1 MTDNFAPSE
10 YREYFEVDQHIT
22 ASSRYYAGKV
32 GSRFFIAL
40 RDEKKILGIRCR
52 TCNRVYFP
60 PRNTCGRCFSQLS
73 EDDMLE
79 IGLNG
84 TLETFTRIDYE
95 VVSVLARDHE
105 SNQPAPVFYGIIK
118 LDGADTGMAHLIG
131 EVEFKNLKI
140 GMRMQPVFADSP
152 EANILAIRY
161 FKPAQE

>member
-1 MTDNFAPSE
+1 MTDT
-10 YREYFEVDQHIT
+10 FEVDQHIT

-52 TCNRVYFP
+52 TCNRVYYP

-84 TLETFTRIDYE
+84 TLETFTRIEY
-95 VVSVLARDHE
+95 HE
-105 SNQPAPVFYGIIK
+105 SIHPQPAPLYFGIIK

-131 EVEFKNLKI
+131 EVDFENLKI
-140 GMRMQPVFADSP
+140 GMRMQPVFAESP

-161 FKPAQE
+161 FKPA

>member
-1 MTDNFAPSE
+1 MTDI
-10 YREYFEVDQHIT
+10 FEVDQHIT

-32 GSRFFIAL
+32 GSRFFVAL
-40 RDEKKILGIRCR
+40 RDEKKILGSHCPK
-52 TCNRVYFP
+52 CNLTYYP
-60 PRNTCGRCFSQLS
+60 PRSTCGRCFSQLS
-73 EDDMLE
+73 ESDLLE

-105 SNQPAPVFYGIIK
+105 SIHPKVDPVIYGIIK

-131 EVEFKNLKI
+131 EVEFENLKI
-140 GMRMQPVFADSP
+140 GMRMLPVFAETR

-161 FKPAQE
+161 FKPE

>member
-1 MTDNFAPSE
+1 MTE
-10 YREYFEVDQHIT
+10 IFEVDQHIT

-52 TCNRVYFP
+52 TCNRVYYP
-60 PRNTCGRCFSQLS
+60 PRNTCGRCFSQLL

-95 VVSVLARDHE
+95 VVSVPARDRE
-105 SNQPAPVFYGIIK
+105 SIHPQPAPVFYGIIK
-118 LDGADTGMAHLIG
+118 LDGADTGMAHLID
-131 EVEFKNLKI
+131 EVDFENLKI
-140 GMRMQPVFADSP
+140 GMRMQPVFAESA

>member
-1 MTDNFAPSE
+1 MTDE
-10 YREYFEVDQHIT
+10 LIYEVDQHIT
-22 ASSRYYAGKV
+22 APSRYYAGKV

-40 RDEKKILGIRCR
+40 RDEKKILGSRCPK
-52 TCNRVYFP
+52 CNIVYYP

-73 EDDMLE
+73 EGDLLE

-105 SNQPAPVFYGIIK
+105 SIHPQPAPLYFGIIK

-131 EVEFKNLKI
+131 EVDFDQLKI
-140 GMRMQPVFADSP
+140 GMRMLPVFAETR

-161 FKPAQE
+161 FKPA